1 MYFEAPV
8 RQISPLRINNLQ
20 RRCQRGFSNMS
31 QTLAATRLM
40 RSSPIEAA
48 ACEAVS
54 NDVQCI
60 YPKCPLL
67 VFGKQLADELNA
79 GKLVS
84 RRSAASM
91 LRASTG
97 KCSLGCC
104 RAARLLP
111 GKKASLAASE
121 NSSWM
126 PRPVRPRFV
135 RLCGCSPAID

>member
-1 MYFEAPV
+1 
-8 RQISPLRINNLQ
+8 
-20 RRCQRGFSNMS
+20 MS

-54 NDVQCI
+54 NDIQCI

-97 KCSLGCC
+97 KWVS
-104 RAARLLP
+104 ARWVV
-111 GKKASLAASE
+111 A
-121 NSSWM
+121 
-126 PRPVRPRFV
+126 V
-135 RLCGCSPAID
+135 RLDSCRERRRVLLRPKIRVGCPAQFALDS